1 MKVQIVVFL
10 IHGKKKKEEEK
21 KGYITP
27 VTTSSRSADKENNV
41 TYNLP
46 IERTIYISK
55 NQYTSVKTNIQQ

>member
-1 MKVQIVVFL
+1 MVK
-10 IHGKKKKEEEK
+10 KKKKEEEK